1 MALKTSTALVK
12 SSYIECM
19 IYCFNENT
27 ISQALVFV
35 PNLLS
40 AVEKAL
46 AQPTQVPSV
55 TEGLSAAVLLL
66 KIAASS
72 NEKENNLQNFWNIIL
87 DMEKQIFI
95 SEKFISLASDNGKHH
110 HLIICFFS

>member
-1 MALKTSTALVK
+1 MGLKTSTALVR

-19 IYCFNENT
+19 IYCFDDNT
-27 ISQALVFV
+27 ISQAFVFV

-66 KIAASS
+66 KIASS
-72 NEKENNLQNFWNIIL
+72 DDEKGNSFQNFWNIIL
-87 DMEKQIFI
+87 DMEKQIFV
-95 SEKFISLASDNGKHH
+95 SEKYISLASDNGT
-110 HLIICFFS
+110 